1 MFEFTHSLVPVRR
14 CGGFLLALLV
24 GWIGTGAGVVQAT
37 GTPPS
42 ESTMSTLTTTK
53 IRLKTAQGD
62 FEAVLHDSASARDFA
77 SLLPLNLQLRDYAR
91 TEFIADLPRDLSRT
105 GAPRGHAPKAGDL
118 TVYAPWGNLALF
130 YREAAYADG
139 LIPLGRF
146 AVPAELRQIQVP
158 QDVVLELVETP

>member
-1 MFEFTHSLVPVRR
+1 MFNLTHSRCLVLT
-14 CGGFLLALLV
+14 LLLSGV
-24 GWIGTGAGVVQAT
+24 GAGLGMAQTTGAEASV
-37 GTPPS
+37 
-42 ESTMSTLTTTK
+42 STMSTVTTTK

-77 SLLPLNLQLRDYAR
+77 SLLPLHLHLRDYAR

-105 GAPRGHAPKAGDL
+105 GAPSGHAPKAGDL

-130 YREAAYADG
+130 YREAPFAAG

-146 AVPAELRQIQVP
+146 AAPAELRQIQVP
-158 QDVVLELVETP
+158 QDVVLELVEIP